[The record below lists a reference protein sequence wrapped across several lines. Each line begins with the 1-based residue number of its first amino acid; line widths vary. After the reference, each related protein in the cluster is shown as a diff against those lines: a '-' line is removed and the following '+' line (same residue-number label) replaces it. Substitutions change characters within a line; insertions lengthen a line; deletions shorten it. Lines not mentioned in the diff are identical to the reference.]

1 MWKWSRIKI
10 VVTSKISGALISIF
24 VLGTILRLDNL
35 ANYINLDLLAPNSIL
50 NFLFPNFIEIS
61 SIGLAYL
68 SSVLQFIVFIG
79 YVIFS
84 PRNVDITQ
92 SRFDYVNRS
101 MTSLNANNVVR
112 WIEEINREISENEV
126 AYDTVHLAKI
136 KRTTEYFRSQDIIT
150 SENFDNSIRDDIMTI
165 LQEKYS
171 FLNNKYPLLRF
182 ILTATIIVSF
192 GLGFVSALGAIID
205 NISLIF

>member
-1 MWKWSRIKI
+1 M
-10 VVTSKISGALISIF
+10 F
-24 VLGTILRLDNL
+24 
-35 ANYINLDLLAPNSIL
+35 
-50 NFLFPNFIEIS
+50 
-61 SIGLAYL
+61 
-68 SSVLQFIVFIG
+68 
-79 YVIFS
+79 FS

-150 SENFDNSIRDDIMTI
+150 SENFDNS
-165 LQEKYS
+165 
-171 FLNNKYPLLRF
+171 
-182 ILTATIIVSF
+182 TAKR
-192 GLGFVSALGAIID
+192 L
-205 NISLIF
+205 